1 MALKMTTVAEAATG
15 RPRPAAPVP
24 PKDWPG
30 LWWSLRHIRDLG
42 NPIALWPEESY
53 QAGIIVRRFRG
64 RTAVV
69 VNQPEAV
76 RHVLLTNSSNYR
88 KTRDAVAL
96 LAPVMGNGL
105 LTSDGEDWRRQRY
118 TALPAFHRK
127 SILGFVPVMSRAT
140 AETLARWGAMG
151 DGATIDVSREMSRLT
166 LTIFCRTMFS
176 DDHGDDIDSINAT
189 YTRWLQSVDSRAL
202 ITGATRRIM
211 GLPAGWAAALAALVD
226 QFKVKPLDGYADGFV
241 ARRRARGP
249 LPDDLLSL
257 LIRAQQA
264 GDGSDPMVQDLRD
277 QILAFLLAGHE
288 TTARA
293 LTWTCYLIDLHPW
306 CEERLCAEVD
316 SILAGRAPTAD
327 DISRLTYTRMVIEES
342 LRLYP
347 PAQIMNREAVDDDEI
362 GGIAIPKAANVFV
375 SPWLIHRNRTLW
387 RDADYF
393 DPERFAPG
401 RAAGRHGFAYLPFG
415 AGPRRCI
422 GSGFATTEAV
432 IILAMVVQRFRLR
445 LKRGHRVEPLA
456 QISLRPRHG
465 MPMRLE
471 RR

>member
-1 MALKMTTVAEAATG
+1 MAPKMTTVVETATG
-15 RPRPAAPVP
+15 RPRPAAPIP

-53 QAGIIVRRFRG
+53 HAGIIVRRFRG

-76 RHVLLTNSSNYR
+76 RHVLVTNSSNYR
-88 KTRDAVAL
+88 KSRDAVAL
-96 LAPVMGNGL
+96 LAPVIGNGL

-127 SILGFVPVMSRAT
+127 SILGLVPLMSHAT

-151 DGATIDVSREMSRLT
+151 DGATVDVSREMRRLT

-176 DDHGDDIDSINAT
+176 DDLGDEMDSIDAIF
-189 YTRWLQSVDSRAL
+189 TRWLQSLDSRAL
-202 ITGATRRIM
+202 ITNAARRIM
-211 GLPAGWAAALAALVD
+211 GLPAGWAVALAALVV
-226 QFKVKPLDGYADGFV
+226 QSKVRSLDGHADGFV
-241 ARRRARGP
+241 ARRRARGR
-249 LPDDLLSL
+249 LSDDLLSL

-264 GDGSDPMVQDLRD
+264 EEGGDLRD
-277 QILAFLLAGHE
+277 QIAAFLLAGHE
-288 TTARA
+288 TTAKA
-293 LTWTCYLIDLHPW
+293 LTWTCYLLDLHPW

-316 SILAGRAPTAD
+316 SVLAGQAPTAD
-327 DISRLTYTRMVIEES
+327 DISRLTYTRMVIDES

-362 GGIAIPKAANVFV
+362 GGTAIPKAANVFV

-401 RAAGRHGFAYLPFG
+401 ASAGRHGFAYLPFG

-445 LKRGHRVEPLA
+445 LKRGHRVEPLVR
-456 QISLRPRHG
+456 ISLRPRYG